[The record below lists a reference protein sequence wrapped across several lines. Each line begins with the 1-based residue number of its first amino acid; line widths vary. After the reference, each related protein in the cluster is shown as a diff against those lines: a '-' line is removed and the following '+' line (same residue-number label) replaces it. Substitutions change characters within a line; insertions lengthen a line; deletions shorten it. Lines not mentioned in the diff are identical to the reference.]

1 MISEQKLKAQLIIR
15 KKYDSFGTSDDIAAD
30 LIVTNDFGQKFKF
43 SARFDDDDAIVY
55 LTGKGGD
62 VK

>member
-30 LIVTNDFGQKFKF
+30 LVVTDEFGQKHKF
-43 SARFDDDDAIVY
+43 TARFDEEDAIIY
-55 LTGKGGD
+55 LSGKGGGS
-62 VK
+62 

>member
-55 LTGKGGD
+55 LIGKGG
-62 VK
+62 

>member
-43 SARFDDDDAIVY
+43 SARFDDDEAIAY
-55 LTGKGGD
+55 LTGKGGGS
-62 VK
+62 

>member
-30 LIVTNDFGQKFKF
+30 LIVTNEFGQKFKF

>member
-15 KKYDSFGTSDDIAAD
+15 KKYDIFGTSDDIAAD